1 MVIVLALIM
10 LTALDGSPV
19 WVESTAVQVIRPS
32 TAHCKSGH
40 GAAIRVTSMALCVR
54 ETPEQIQEKLRKA
67 GGT

>member
-1 MVIVLALIM
+1 MVIVLALVM
-10 LTALDGSPV
+10 LTALDGTPV

-54 ETPEQIQEKLRKA
+54 ETPEEIRVKLKDA
-67 GGT
+67 K

>member
-1 MVIVLALIM
+1 MMIVLALIM
-10 LTALDGSPV
+10 LTALDGTPV

-54 ETPEQIQEKLRKA
+54 ETPEEIRGKLKDA
-67 GGT
+67 K

>member
-1 MVIVLALIM
+1 MMVIVLALVM
-10 LTALDGSPV
+10 LTALDGTPV

-54 ETPEQIQEKLRKA
+54 ETPEEIRVKLKDA
-67 GGT
+67 K

>member
-1 MVIVLALIM
+1 M
-10 LTALDGSPV
+10 LTALDGTPV

-54 ETPEQIQEKLRKA
+54 ETPEEIRVKLKDA
-67 GGT
+67 K

>member
-19 WVESTAVQVIRPS
+19 WVESTAVQVTRPS
-32 TAHCKSGH
+32 TAHCMSGH

-54 ETPEQIQEKLRKA
+54 ETPEEIRGKLKDA
-67 GGT
+67 K

>member
-1 MVIVLALIM
+1 MMIVLALIM
-10 LTALDGSPV
+10 LTALDGTPV

-54 ETPEQIQEKLRKA
+54 ETPEEIRVKLKDA
-67 GGT
+67 K